1 MLYVRKF
8 TIVLLSA
15 IFLTLISY
23 SAQSVAADHVK
34 SDDGIYKNFGDVNIV
49 PIKDSKYKI
58 HLQLILRTNDGQLI
72 NITESSRS
80 AAYIPHAITDHVF
93 DTLMGKKEIITIDNI
108 KYEKVQ
114 YIYSPTHDQSLF
126 GLYPIFYE
134 TPLNYLPPSDAH
146 AKMHEK
152 HRETSIWKNFYCGE
166 FKGHGSDCITIFQ
179 VTSPNLSLEPHDAVT
194 QHWIILRELN

>member
-1 MLYVRKF
+1 MKKF
-8 TIVLLSA
+8 SKILLIA
-15 IFLTLISY
+15 IFVTLIAGSV
-23 SAQSVAADHVK
+23 QSVAADHLEPGTGIFLDK
-34 SDDGIYKNFGDVNIV
+34 GLAISDYL
-49 PIKDSKYKI
+49 KDSKYQVY
-58 HLQLILRTNDGQLI
+58 LQIVLRTEDGQLI
-72 NITESSRS
+72 SVIESSIVGT
-80 AAYIPHAITDHVF
+80 YLPHNLTDHIF
-93 DTLMGKKEIITIDNI
+93 NTLMGKKEIITIDNI

-126 GLYPIFYE
+126 GLQPIFYE
-134 TPLNYLPPSDAH
+134 TPLNYLPSSDAH
-146 AKMHEK
+146 TKMHEK

>member
-1 MLYVRKF
+1 MKKF
-8 TIVLLSA
+8 TIALLGA
-15 IFLTLISY
+15 IFVTLIAGSVQY
-23 SAQSVAADHVK
+23 VAADHLEPGIGIFLDK
-34 SDDGIYKNFGDVNIV
+34 GLAISDYL
-49 PIKDSKYKI
+49 KDSKYQVNVQI
-58 HLQLILRTNDGQLI
+58 VLRTEDGQLI
-72 NITESSRS
+72 SVIESSIVG
-80 AAYIPHAITDHVF
+80 AYLPHNLTDHIF

-108 KYEKVQ
+108 KDEKVQ

-152 HRETSIWKNFYCGE
+152 HEEYSIWKNLYCGE

-179 VTSPNLSLEPHDAVT
+179 ITAPNMSLEPHDAVT

>member
-1 MLYVRKF
+1 
-8 TIVLLSA
+8 
-15 IFLTLISY
+15 
-23 SAQSVAADHVK
+23 
-34 SDDGIYKNFGDVNIV
+34 
-49 PIKDSKYKI
+49 
-58 HLQLILRTNDGQLI
+58 
-72 NITESSRS
+72 
-80 AAYIPHAITDHVF
+80 
-93 DTLMGKKEIITIDNI
+93 MGKKEIITIDNI

-126 GLYPIFYE
+126 GLQPIFYE

-166 FKGHGSDCITIFQ
+166 FKGHGSNCITIFQ